1 MNKQINYFYGHCV
14 LRLTAIILI
23 AEITIMM
30 VFEKAGLSGSF
41 SPFVEALLDGF
52 LLILLSIVPL
62 YRFVYLP
69 ILQRFRKDQQKIE
82 MLAEALQ
89 GAGESVIITRPDGEI
104 IYVNQAFSDVTGYAY
119 DEAIGNN
126 PSLLQSGKQDAQFYR
141 RMWASIKN
149 RGQWKGEL
157 WNKRKNGELYPE
169 ALDVRSIPDDD
180 GSTKFLVGVFS
191 DLTEQKRI
199 ETALLQTQKLEAVGT
214 LVGGVA
220 HNFNN
225 LLAAVSGKAYVA
237 QVKSQKY
244 GAPAAVMADLEDIQ
258 TLSFDASHL
267 VKQLLAYAR
276 ESQHDKEHI
285 LMAPLVMDAITTA
298 QIGISED
305 VQLNVDI
312 SSLPMPVFA
321 DQIHVKQAIINLINN
336 ARDAVSESEEKII
349 DIRLYP
355 SSSETCNDHGD
366 CHVHCNKIACL
377 EISDTGIGI
386 NSSDLDKV
394 FEPFFTTKEVDK
406 GTGLGLST
414 AHGIIGS
421 HNGTIHV
428 TSTFSKGSTFK
439 VCLPLTQQEEV
450 DLNLEIDILKANDGA
465 TILVADDAPEVCQT
479 VASVMESFG
488 HTVIQASDGIDALE
502 KFHAHQHE
510 ISLVISDIVMPGMD
524 GVDSVL
530 EMRKACPEL
539 PVIFM
544 TGYDAPKEKTS
555 KIVDDETSMLI
566 NKPFKSID
574 LSNLATKLI
583 NRDE

>member
-1 MNKQINYFYGHCV
+1 MSRKENYFYGHCV

-30 VFEKAGLSGSF
+30 VFEMTGLLGVF
-41 SPFVEALLDGF
+41 PPFIEALLDGF
-52 LLILLSIVPL
+52 LLILISIYPL
-62 YRFVYLP
+62 YRIVYLP
-69 ILQRFRKDQQKIE
+69 IVHRFKKDQQQIE

-89 GAGESVIITRPDGEI
+89 GAGESVVITRPGGEI

-126 PSLLQSGKQDAQFYR
+126 PSFLQSGKQDAQFYR
-141 RMWASIKN
+141 RMWTSINNK
-149 RGQWKGEL
+149 GQWKGEL
-157 WNKRKNGELYPE
+157 WNKRKNGEFYPE
-169 ALDVRSIPDDD
+169 ALDIRSIPADD
-180 GSTKFLVGVFS
+180 GSIKFLVGVFS

-199 ETALLQTQKLEAVGT
+199 ENALLQTQKLEAVGT

-237 QVKSQKY
+237 QVKSLKY

-276 ESQHDKEHI
+276 ESQHDKEYI
-285 LMAPLVMDAITTA
+285 WMAPLVMDAVTTA
-298 QIGISED
+298 QIGIPGD
-305 VQLNVDI
+305 VQVDFDISNEPMTIFVDI
-312 SSLPMPVFA
+312 V
-321 DQIHVKQAIINLINN
+321 HVKQAIINLINN
-336 ARDAVSESEEKII
+336 ARDAVSESETKII
-349 DIRLYP
+349 NIRLYP
-355 SSSETCNDHGD
+355 GGPEACDDLGSCHMD
-366 CHVHCNKIACL
+366 CKNSACL
-377 EISDTGIGI
+377 EISDTGTGI
-386 NSSDLDKV
+386 NSGDLDKV
-394 FEPFFTTKEVDK
+394 FEPFFTTKEADK

-414 AHGIIGS
+414 AYGIIGS
-421 HNGTIHV
+421 HHGSIHV

-439 VCLPLTQQEEV
+439 VCLPLTKQEKTVQELGADV
-450 DLNLEIDILKANDGA
+450 AKIGGKA
-465 TILVADDAPEVCQT
+465 TILVADDALEVCQT
-479 VASVMESFG
+479 VASVLESFG

-530 EMRKACPEL
+530 EMRKSSPEL

-544 TGYDAPKEKTS
+544 TGYDAPKEKTI
-555 KIVDDETSMLI
+555 KIVDDETTMLI

-574 LSNLATKLI
+574 LSNLASKLI
-583 NRDE
+583 NKSE

>member
-1 MNKQINYFYGHCV
+1 MSRQANYFYGHCV

-30 VFEKAGLSGSF
+30 VFEKTGLLGVF

-52 LLILLSIVPL
+52 LLILLSIFPL

-69 ILQRFRKDQQKIE
+69 ILQRFKKDQQKIE

-104 IYVNQAFSDVTGYAY
+104 VYVNQAFSDVTGYSY

-126 PSLLQSGKQDAQFYR
+126 PNLLQSGKQDPQFYR
-141 RMWASIKN
+141 RMWASIKSK
-149 RGQWKGEL
+149 GQWKGEL

-169 ALDVRSIPDDD
+169 ALDVRSIPDEL
-180 GSTKFLVGVFS
+180 GNPKFLVGVFS

-199 ETALLQTQKLEAVGT
+199 ESALLQTQKLEAIGT

-237 QVKSQKY
+237 QVKSQKH
-244 GAPAAVMADLEDIQ
+244 GVPAAVMKDLDDIQ

-276 ESQHDKEHI
+276 ESQHDKEHV
-285 LMAPLVMDAITTA
+285 MFASLVADAVATA
-298 QIGISED
+298 QIGVPED
-305 VQLNVDI
+305 VELKLDI
-312 SSLPMPVFA
+312 SSEPMMVFA
-321 DQIHVKQAIINLINN
+321 DEVHIKQAIINLINN
-336 ARDAVSESEEKII
+336 ARDAVRECESKVI

-355 SSSETCNDHGD
+355 SSPESCDDHGV
-366 CHVHCNKIACL
+366 CHVHCNNIGCL
-377 EISDTGIGI
+377 EIRDTGTGI

-421 HNGTIHV
+421 HNGSIQV
-428 TSTFSKGSTFK
+428 SSTFSKGSTFK
-439 VCLPLTQQEEV
+439 VCLPLTQSSVEESRSA
-450 DLNLEIDILKANDGA
+450 ANITNANQTG
-465 TILVADDAPEVCQT
+465 TILLADDAVEVLQT
-479 VASVMESFG
+479 LASVLESFG

-502 KFHAHQHE
+502 KFHAHEHE
-510 ISLVISDIVMPGMD
+510 ISLVIIDIVMPRMD

-530 EMRKACPEL
+530 EMRKINSEL
-539 PVIFM
+539 PAIFI

-566 NKPFKSID
+566 NKPFKSSD

-583 NRDE
+583 NRKE